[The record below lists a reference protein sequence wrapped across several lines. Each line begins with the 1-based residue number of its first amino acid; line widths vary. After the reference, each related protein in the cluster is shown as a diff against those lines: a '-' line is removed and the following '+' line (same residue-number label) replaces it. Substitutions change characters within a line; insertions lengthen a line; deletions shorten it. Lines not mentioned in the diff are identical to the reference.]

1 MRQETGRIEVVEQL
15 RGLAAL
21 SVTWFHLTN
30 QYSDWVMSSGNY
42 GWLGVEAF
50 FVISGFVIPLSLA
63 GDWLR
68 FGARAVPVFFLRRL
82 IRIEP
87 PYLLSVL
94 LVVLLNVSAAQFSA
108 FQGQSQSISVEQ
120 ILWHAAYLIPLT
132 QYEWLQPVY
141 WTLAYEFVFY
151 IAVGVAIGLFVSK
164 KWRLLIICYVAL
176 LGAIAFNCVS
186 PLLGLFA
193 MGLLVFR
200 ARAGLERYGWTA
212 LAIGLTATAM
222 ILGGALAQA
231 LVGICTAGI
240 ICVPSWSRGMPN
252 LAGRILN
259 MLGKVSFSLYLLHVP
274 IGGKIVN
281 LGKRWLTA
289 PEEHLVLSLAALGAS
304 LLAAAIFWRLVELPC
319 LKATAAIRSKQRLAK
334 PDPLAN

>member
-1 MRQETGRIEVVEQL
+1 MSQGSGRIEVVEQL

-30 QYSDWVMSSGNY
+30 QYSDWVMSSGTY

-63 GDWLR
+63 GDWWR
-68 FGARAVPVFFLRRL
+68 FGARAVPGFFLRRL

-141 WTLAYEFVFY
+141 W
-151 IAVGVAIGLFVSK
+151 G
-164 KWRLLIICYVAL
+164 
-176 LGAIAFNCVS
+176 GACV
-186 PLLGLFA
+186 PLLPPA
-193 MGLLVFR
+193 VR
-200 ARAGLERYGWTA
+200 CW
-212 LAIGLTATAM
+212 
-222 ILGGALAQA
+222 
-231 LVGICTAGI
+231 
-240 ICVPSWSRGMPN
+240 P
-252 LAGRILN
+252 
-259 MLGKVSFSLYLLHVP
+259 
-274 IGGKIVN
+274 
-281 LGKRWLTA
+281 
-289 PEEHLVLSLAALGAS
+289 
-304 LLAAAIFWRLVELPC
+304 
-319 LKATAAIRSKQRLAK
+319 RLA
-334 PDPLAN
+334 PHSRNPRRRAHEERTRL

>member
-1 MRQETGRIEVVEQL
+1 MSQGSGRIEVVEQL

-30 QYSDWVMSSGNY
+30 QYSDWVMSSGTY

-63 GDWLR
+63 GDWSR
-68 FGARAVPVFFLRRL
+68 FGARAVPGFFLRRL

-94 LVVLLNVSAAQFSA
+94 LVVLLNVVAAQFSL
-108 FQGQSQSISVEQ
+108 FQGQSLGISMRQ

-151 IAVGVAIGLFVSK
+151 IAVGLAIGIFVSK
-164 KWRLLIICYVAL
+164 MRHLLVICYVAL
-176 LGAIAFNCVS
+176 LGAIAFDFVS
-186 PLLGLFA
+186 PLLGLFG

-200 ARAGLERYGWTA
+200 ACVGLEFKGWTV
-212 LAIGLTATAM
+212 LAIGLTGTAM
-222 ILGGALAQA
+222 IFEGAVAQA
-231 LVGICTAGI
+231 FVGMCTAGI
-240 ICVPSWSRGMPN
+240 IFVRSW
-252 LAGRILN
+252 
-259 MLGKVSFSLYLLHVP
+259 
-274 IGGKIVN
+274 
-281 LGKRWLTA
+281 
-289 PEEHLVLSLAALGAS
+289 
-304 LLAAAIFWRLVELPC
+304 
-319 LKATAAIRSKQRLAK
+319 
-334 PDPLAN
+334 